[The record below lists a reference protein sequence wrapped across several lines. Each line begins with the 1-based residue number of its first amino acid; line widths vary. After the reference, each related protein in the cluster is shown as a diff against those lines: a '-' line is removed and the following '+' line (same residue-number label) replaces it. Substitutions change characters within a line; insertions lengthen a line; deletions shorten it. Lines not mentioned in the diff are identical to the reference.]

1 VLVGADLLPEAT
13 RVQRRSRLTRDIKEK
28 LSRLAPG
35 DSPIHSSA
43 LGRTYKSV
51 TLLRA
56 RFSHS
61 TVDQALYMCLHLTVF
76 VLKGIFVYA
85 VGAVQLPVLLLPRHL
100 CQRASLTALQRFI
113 VCLSALT
120 LNSHDEDRR
129 QD

>member
-1 VLVGADLLPEAT
+1 MPEAA
-13 RVQRRSRLTRDIKEK
+13 RVQRRSRLKNDTEEK
-28 LSRLAPG
+28 LSRLATG

-43 LGRTYKSV
+43 LGCLYKSV

-56 RFSHS
+56 RLSHS
-61 TVDQALYMCLHLTVF
+61 TVDQALYIFLHLTVF
-76 VLKGIFVYA
+76 VLNGIFVYA

-100 CQRASLTALQRFI
+100 CQRASLTALLRFI

-120 LNSHDEDRR
+120 RNSHDEDRR